1 MSPTPSAG
9 DMTGKIKQQQQ
20 HDALQEQR
28 DAAATMSLASAIETQ
43 EQQDGVFDP
52 HSQTR
57 LDVPPA
63 AVVEETPLPQGFGG
77 RIDGGPTAPQPPQ
90 EQVFTGY
97 ETEEQMTPLLA
108 TRNERPVPQA
118 ILRNPMVKIRVGQ
131 DIEDMTYGFNSQGYP
146 NNMTFREGFVY
157 EVDIN
162 VADHLN
168 QRGLVAQWVG

>member
-1 MSPTPSAG
+1 
-9 DMTGKIKQQQQ
+9 MTGKIKAEQQ

-28 DAAATMSLASAIETQ
+28 DRSAEMSLASAIETQ
-43 EQQDGVFDP
+43 EQRDGVFDP
-52 HSQTR
+52 HSQER
-57 LDVPPA
+57 LDAPPVA
-63 AVVEETPLPQGFGG
+63 LVEETPLPQGFGG
-77 RIDGGPTAPQPPQ
+77 RVEAPDMPQAPQ

-108 TRNERPVPQA
+108 SRNERPMPQA
-118 ILRNPMVKIRVGQ
+118 VIRNPLVKIRVGQ